1 MLSNGIVYAFGKL
14 QIASFHV
21 NVELDIHIS
30 FQRGIRL
37 SSSLYPTVSEDAKT
51 LKVDEET
58 ENTMR
63 VTWKPAP
70 GKVLNYRVVYRP
82 RGGGR
87 QMVAKVPPAVTSTVL
102 KRLQPQTT
110 YDITVLP
117 IYKAGEGKLR
127 QGSGTTGTR
136 S

>member
-1 MLSNGIVYAFGKL
+1 M
-14 QIASFHV
+14 
-21 NVELDIHIS
+21 
-30 FQRGIRL
+30 
-37 SSSLYPTVSEDAKT
+37 SEDSKT

-70 GKVLNYRVVYRP
+70 GKVVNYRVVYRP

-87 QMVAKVPPAVTSTVL
+87 QMIAKVSPTVTSTVL

-117 IYKAGEGKLR
+117 VYKTGEGKLR
-127 QGSGTTGTR
+127 QGSGTTGME
-136 S
+136 SSEFGGESV

>member
-1 MLSNGIVYAFGKL
+1 MVHIVIFFFFYL
-14 QIASFHV
+14 
-21 NVELDIHIS
+21 
-30 FQRGIRL
+30 
-37 SSSLYPTVSEDAKT
+37 TVSQDSKT

-70 GKVLNYRVVYRP
+70 GKVVNYRVVYRP

-87 QMVAKVPPAVTSTVL
+87 QMVAKVPPTVTSTVL
-102 KRLQPQTT
+102 KRLKPQTT

-117 IYKAGEGKLR
+117 IYKTGEGKLR
-127 QGSGTTGTR
+127 QGSGTTGTQR
-136 S
+136 

>member
-1 MLSNGIVYAFGKL
+1 MYIF
-14 QIASFHV
+14 
-21 NVELDIHIS
+21 
-30 FQRGIRL
+30 FQHA
-37 SSSLYPTVSEDAKT
+37 LYRNLPFYFTVSQDSKV

-70 GKVLNYRVVYRP
+70 GKVANYRVVHRP
-82 RGGGR
+82 RRGGR
-87 QMVAKVPPAVTSTVL
+87 QMVAKVSPTVTSTVL

-127 QGSGTTGTR
+127 QGSGTTGTKQ
-136 S
+136 

>member
-1 MLSNGIVYAFGKL
+1 MSRD
-14 QIASFHV
+14 S
-21 NVELDIHIS
+21 
-30 FQRGIRL
+30 
-37 SSSLYPTVSEDAKT
+37 KT

-70 GKVLNYRVVYRP
+70 GKVVNYRVMYRP
-82 RGGGR
+82 QGGGR
-87 QMVAKVPPAVTSTVL
+87 QMVAKVPPTVTSTVL

-117 IYKAGEGKLR
+117 IYKTGEGKIR
-127 QGSGTTGTR
+127 QGSGTTGKNKKLKFLWEKLYNSLKDFNVCT
-136 S
+136 SFVNV